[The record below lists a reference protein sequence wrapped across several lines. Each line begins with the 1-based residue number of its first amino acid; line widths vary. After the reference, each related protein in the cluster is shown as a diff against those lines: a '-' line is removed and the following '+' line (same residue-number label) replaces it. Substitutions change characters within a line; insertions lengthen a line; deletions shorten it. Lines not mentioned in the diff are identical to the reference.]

1 MKVIGVQ
8 HVIGDYEGKAFD
20 NYNLYVSKN
29 IPDNQKAMVFG
40 TVPATI
46 NVNGKVKG
54 YIKVKAS
61 VLHEVCAADKIEKL
75 IGREIEP
82 SFDIYGVCKEI
93 KVL

>member
-46 NVNGKVKG
+46 NVNVK
-54 YIKVKAS
+54 
-61 VLHEVCAADKIEKL
+61 
-75 IGREIEP
+75 
-82 SFDIYGVCKEI
+82 
-93 KVL
+93 